1 MDKTG
6 EYSSD
11 LKIVQPISFP
21 VISAV
26 YELMQKYRRGKKT
39 VNLV

>member
-26 YELMQKYRRGKKT
+26 YELMQKNRRRKNT